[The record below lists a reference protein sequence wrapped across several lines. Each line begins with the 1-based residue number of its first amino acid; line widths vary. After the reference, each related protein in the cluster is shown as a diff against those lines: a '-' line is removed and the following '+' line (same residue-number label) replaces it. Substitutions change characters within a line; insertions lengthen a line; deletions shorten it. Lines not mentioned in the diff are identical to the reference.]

1 MFQIVNHAMYTCI
14 KFSVRSR
21 KTRENVAE
29 QNQCTYIHK
38 PVCKMSHGDNK

>member
-21 KTRENVAE
+21 KTREND
-29 QNQCTYIHK
+29 QCTYIHK
-38 PVCKMSHGDNK
+38 PVCKMSHGNNK

>member
-21 KTRENVAE
+21 KTRENVALAE
-29 QNQCTYIHK
+29 PMYVHVYT
-38 PVCKMSHGDNK
+38 